1 MGRIVYTKKHTTSKI
16 YQHEQKRI
24 FGGFHF
30 FPDNFNNI
38 RPIIELVS
46 LYMYYKLIRPL

>member
-24 FGGFHF
+24 FGAFHF
-30 FPDNFNNI
+30 F
-38 RPIIELVS
+38 
-46 LYMYYKLIRPL
+46 LITSTTLGLS